1 MRVFVLVKNDMKL
14 FFSDWK
20 AVILYF
26 GLPFAFVS
34 LFIYA
39 LSPLLEGN
47 KFIEPF
53 NIAIVDKENSLESRM
68 LINQFLSQAGTD
80 DIYTE
85 DSAKLVNFI
94 KTDKA
99 TGLEMVKKGEAAG
112 AVIIPEGFVYS
123 MSVGENKPFVVVTDP
138 AQPLAANFIKKY
150 MESYAD
156 LISASQNGI
165 MTAYVFY
172 SRVTSAGEFYDKKYT
187 DVVTRFSLKA
197 LSRTEAFTTKTE
209 SYIPDVTRYEYFT
222 ASLLAVF
229 IMFGGIMGIKFT
241 AGEKQ
246 LGIST
251 RLNTSPLTGI
261 EYITAR
267 FITVF
272 MLSLLQF
279 LSVIIPGGIIFKIYL
294 KTSPMCLFIAFA
306 ITVFT
311 VSSWAVFIAVVS
323 PTPITADLAGS
334 LGTLLMAVIGGSI
347 YPLTALPDSIKSL
360 SYLTINRWA
369 VQGFLEIFSGKL
381 NTAFFID
388 MAVLTG
394 MGLVYLALSLPFLIL
409 MKKHS

>member
-53 NIAIVDKENSLESRM
+53 NIAIVDKENSMESRM
-68 LINQFLSQAGTD
+68 LINQFLSHAGTD
-80 DIYTE
+80 DIYSE
-85 DSAKLVNFI
+85 DASSLVNFI
-94 KTDKA
+94 KTDET
-99 TGLEMVKKGEAAG
+99 TGMEMVEKGEAAG
-112 AVIIPEGFVYS
+112 VIIIPEGFVYS
-123 MSVGENKPFVVVTDP
+123 MSVGENKPFVVITDP
-138 AQPLAANFIKKY
+138 SQPLAANFIKKY

-172 SRVTSAGEFYDKKYT
+172 SRAASSEEFYNKKYS

-197 LSRTEAFTTKTE
+197 LSRTEAFSTRAT
-209 SYIPDVTRYEYFT
+209 SHIPDVTRYEYFT

-251 RLNTSPLTGI
+251 RLNTSPLTGT
-261 EYITAR
+261 EYIAAR
-267 FITVF
+267 FTTVF
-272 MLSLLQF
+272 ILSLLQF
-279 LSVIIPGGIIFKIYL
+279 LSVIIPGGIVFKIYL
-294 KTSPMCLFIAFA
+294 RTSPLCLFVAFA

-311 VSSWAVFIAVVS
+311 VSAWAVFIAVVS
-323 PTPITADLAGS
+323 PTPVAADLAGS
-334 LGTLLMAVIGGSI
+334 LGTLLMAAAGGSI

-369 VQGFLEIFSGKL
+369 VQGFLEIFSGRL

-388 MAVLTG
+388 MAVLAG
-394 MGLVYLALSLPFLIL
+394 MGLVYLALSLPFLKL
-409 MKKHS
+409 MKKHT